1 LKSLRLQH
9 HNRFKSSTTPGTSTA
24 TSQET
29 SSPPLNNVQ
38 KWEALAEKELIR
50 SKSPHTLSSLRTS
63 RITPEDIEIQPIYYD
78 YLNPSTAEMPGVE
91 PFTRG
96 PYATMYTSRP
106 WTIRQYAGFS
116 TAKES
121 NEFYKNNMAGGQ
133 QGLSVAFDL
142 ATHRGYDSDHERVT
156 GDVGMAGVAVDSIL
170 DMKTLFDGIPLDK
183 VSVSMTMNGAVLP
196 TLGMYIQA
204 ALEQNINEDES
215 VVLKKLRGTVQNDI
229 LKEFMVRNT
238 YIYPPKPSIDRIVS
252 DIMGFMSTEM
262 PKFNSISISGY
273 HMQEAGA
280 DVALELGFTL
290 ADGLEYIRTGVDN
303 AKLDVDDIAP
313 RLSFFWGIGMN
324 YYLEIAKMR
333 AARRIWSTLV
343 KKNFNPKNP
352 KSLLLR
358 THCQTSGYSLTEAQ
372 PMNNVIRTTIEAMA
386 AVQGGTQSLHTNSYD
401 EAVGLPTVQT
411 SRIARN
417 TQLILQE
424 ETGICD
430 VADPWGGS
438 YMMESLTD
446 EVADKAMQII
456 EDVEEAGGMTEY
468 IGSGI
473 AKLRIEESATKKQGR
488 IDSGEDVVVG
498 VNKYCLEGKDREE
511 NQDVLQIDNSS
522 VREQQIAQLEKLK
535 SERDEKKV
543 AAALAKLEAS
553 ARLER
558 NTSRG
563 DDPDNLLRL
572 SIEAAKVRCTL
583 GEISYALEKVWGR
596 HRPTSSVVQGAY
608 GSAFSTKADA
618 QKTKQEYEE
627 VLREVQEF
635 EKREGRRP
643 RILVAKMGQDGHDRG
658 MKVIASGFS
667 DLGADVDIGPLFST
681 PEEVVLQALDSDVH
695 VIGISSQAAGHKTLL
710 PALKKEL
717 ENKNASHIVVV
728 AGGVIPHQDYDFLL
742 KETKSCQAIFGPGTR
757 ITDALREVVSLIP
770 TNSI

>member
-1 LKSLRLQH
+1 
-9 HNRFKSSTTPGTSTA
+9 
-24 TSQET
+24 
-29 SSPPLNNVQ
+29 
-38 KWEALAEKELIR
+38 
-50 SKSPHTLSSLRTS
+50 
-63 RITPEDIEIQPIYYD
+63 
-78 YLNPSTAEMPGVE
+78 MPGVE

>member
-1 LKSLRLQH
+1 
-9 HNRFKSSTTPGTSTA
+9 
-24 TSQET
+24 
-29 SSPPLNNVQ
+29 
-38 KWEALAEKELIR
+38 
-50 SKSPHTLSSLRTS
+50 
-63 RITPEDIEIQPIYYD
+63 
-78 YLNPSTAEMPGVE
+78 
-91 PFTRG
+91 
-96 PYATMYTSRP
+96 MYTSRP

-121 NEFYKNNMAGGQ
+121 NYFYRKNLEAGQ

-142 ATHRGYDSDHERVT
+142 ATHRGYDSDHERVR
-156 GDVGMAGVAVDSIL
+156 GDVGMAGVPIDSIL
-170 DMKTLFDGIPLDK
+170 DMKALFDGIPLDK
-183 VSVSMTMNGAVLP
+183 ISVSMTMNGAVLP

-204 ALEQNINEDES
+204 AIEQNCNGNGDGDGDGYDES
-215 VVLKKLRGTVQNDI
+215 IVAKLRGTVQNDI

-238 YIYPPKPSIDRIVS
+238 YIYPPKPSMNRVVS

-280 DVALELGFTL
+280 DAALELGFTL

-324 YYLEIAKMR
+324 YYVEIAKMR
-333 AARRIWSTLV
+333 AARRLWSTLV
-343 KKNFNPKNP
+343 KEEFSPKNP

-372 PMNNVIRTTIEAMA
+372 PMNNIIRTTIEAMA

-424 ETGICD
+424 ETGMCD

-446 EVADKAMQII
+446 EIEAKAMQII
-456 EDVEEAGGMTEY
+456 EEVEEAGGMTEY
-468 IGSGI
+468 IGSGM
-473 AKLRIEESATKKQGR
+473 AKMRIEESATKKQGR
-488 IDSGEDVVVG
+488 IDSREDTVVG
-498 VNKYCLEGKDREE
+498 VNKYCLEGQDKGED
-511 NQDVLQIDNSS
+511 QDVLQIDNSS
-522 VREQQIAQLEKLK
+522 VREQQIAQLERLK
-535 SERDEKKV
+535 AERDETKV
-543 AAALAKLEAS
+543 AEVLCRLEAS
-553 ARLER
+553 ATLER
-558 NTSRG
+558 NTSAH

-596 HRPTSSVVQGAY
+596 HRPTSNVVQGAY
-608 GSAFSTKADA
+608 SAAFSTKEDA
-618 QKTKQEYEE
+618 QKTKDEYEDC
-627 VLREVQEF
+627 LRVVKEF

-695 VIGISSQAAGHKTLL
+695 VIGISSQAAAHKTLL
-710 PALKKEL
+710 PALKEEL
-717 ENKNASHIVVV
+717 AKKNASHIIVV
-728 AGGVIPHQDYDFLL
+728 AGGVIPRQDYDFLL

-770 TNSI
+770 KNTL